1 MIKVCAFGEI
11 MARFTPDDKD
21 LFCSLPNKINFT
33 FGGAEANFLANL
45 SNFGVKTYFI
55 SALPNNSL
63 GNAAIRHLS
72 KFNINSNYTKITNN
86 GRLGLYF
93 VEEGIAQ
100 RSSIVTYDRENS
112 SINLLKFEDFN
123 FAEVF
128 EKVGHFHISGITPA
142 LSEAAMLSSIESVKL
157 AKKMGL
163 TVSCDLNYRAK
174 LWKYKINGEQVEPKT
189 IMEEILKNV
198 DYLFGNEIDIQSI
211 FDVKYKMESFLDL
224 EGDNKIAYYENI
236 LLHTSKIFPNIKI
249 IALSLRDSINASS
262 NYITGVLYKR
272 DTNQFVFSPAIK
284 DDYAK
289 NLVEPINDRIGSGDG
304 FSSGF
309 IFALD
314 KYNSDLQRALD
325 FAVASSILKHT
336 YRGDFNYATIRD
348 IENIMQG
355 DISGRIK
362 R

>member
-11 MARFTPDDKD
+11 MARFTPNDKD
-21 LFCSLPNKINFT
+21 IFSALPDRINFT

-45 SNFGVKTYFI
+45 SNLDVKTYFV

-63 GNAAIRHLS
+63 GNAVIKHLS
-72 KFNINSNYTKITNN
+72 KFKINSDYIKITNN

-93 VEEGIAQ
+93 VEEGIAH
-100 RSSIVTYDRENS
+100 RSSVVTYDRENS

-128 EKVGHFHISGITPA
+128 EKVDHFHISGITPA
-142 LSEAAMLSSIESVKL
+142 LSEAAMVSSIESVKL

-174 LWKYKINGEQVEPKT
+174 LWKYKINGVYVNPK
-189 IMEEILKNV
+189 MVMSEILKSV

-211 FDVKYKMESFLDL
+211 FGIEHKKGSSLNL
-224 EGDNKIAYYENI
+224 QGDKKRVYYENI
-236 LLHTSKIFPNIKI
+236 LSDTSKLFPNIEI
-249 IALSLRDSINASS
+249 IALSLRDSINATS

-272 DTNQFVFSPAIK
+272 DSNKFVFSPVIE

-289 NLVEPINDRIGSGDG
+289 NLVEPINDRIGSGDA
-304 FSSGF
+304 FSSGL

-314 KYNSDLQRALD
+314 KYNSDLQKALD

-336 YRGDFNYATIRD
+336 YRGDFSYATMQD

-355 DISGRIK
+355 DVTGRIK